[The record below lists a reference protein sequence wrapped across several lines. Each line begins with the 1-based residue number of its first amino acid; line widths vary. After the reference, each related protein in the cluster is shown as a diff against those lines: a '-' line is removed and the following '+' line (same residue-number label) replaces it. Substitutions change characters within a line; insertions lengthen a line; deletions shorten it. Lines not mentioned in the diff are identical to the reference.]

1 MKCPNGEIFS
11 VKDGANTKQVLA
23 SMKSSCERKPP
34 YCQYDLDNP
43 DLDCSAAEGLL
54 KEYDVEAACIIHD
67 LCYRQFG
74 DTDKRRCDKDFRHN
88 LKKLC
93 THPWWNYLAFISL
106 PFKPVTLTLN
116 CVTMPEAAYLAVKRD
131 YDGSNRNSHKN
142 SKERKCR
149 NQFISSS
156 VIYQTQKIVEDI
168 FLRED

>member
-43 DLDCSAAEGLL
+43 NLDCSAAEGLL

-67 LCYRQFG
+67 LCYMQFG

-106 PFKPVTLTLN
+106 PLPSLTLN
-116 CVTMPEAAYLAVKRD
+116 CVTTPEAAYLAVKNHGD
-131 YDGSNRNSHKN
+131 SDTSFHKN
-142 SKERKCR
+142 SKERKCA
-149 NQFISSS
+149 NQY
-156 VIYQTQKIVEDI
+156 IYGLEWIPLLATKG
-168 FLRED
+168 

>member
-88 LKKLC
+88 LKELC

-116 CVTMPEAAYLAVKRD
+116 CVTIPEAAYLAVKRD

-149 NQFISSS
+149 NQFIS
-156 VIYQTQKIVEDI
+156 
-168 FLRED
+168 